1 MTKSRLKPWH
11 EVVRL
16 KEELLTGELSMAQ
29 FAADLHEVTLGLG
42 TRPVYEDPERFFGL
56 TYATHALRDLVRDV
70 AGRLAGQSDKAV
82 RQLEL
87 TYGGGKTHTLIT
99 LYHLFRRP
107 GALPDLPAVHEFR
120 EHVGHDLPPAHPVT
134 LCFDKIDV
142 ESGIQSVAGPNGEI
156 RDLLHP
162 WSVLAYQLDGDD
174 GLRAIHADGQAQER
188 MTPPAEPLLAKL
200 VAKPQERGLSTLI
213 LADEVL
219 MYARAKAGVDEVWG
233 DRIRDFFQHL
243 TQAVVKVDRAAMVV
257 SLLATDPIKQSDDL
271 GKAIMADLFD
281 VVRRQKEEGVEP
293 VQKKDV
299 AEVLR
304 RRFFE
309 AEDIRDPDAYRSHV
323 IGVVRNL
330 AKVQETTDR
339 SRSADEDHFL
349 RHFPFHPK
357 LTDVF
362 YTCWTQLD
370 GFQRTRGILRTL
382 ATALREAK
390 EWGDA
395 CPLVGPAA
403 LLADPEAGLSEAM
416 RELAGVATTEPG
428 EGRKVD
434 WAPLLL
440 KELEKA
446 RDMQNEISA
455 LSAGREIEQA
465 VVAVFLHSQPVGH
478 KIQTQ
483 PLRRMIGAGAPDVI
497 EVNKGLERWREVS
510 WFLDDDDV
518 DGVRGELPKDWRLG
532 NRPNLRQMHDD
543 ACKNRVTA
551 EAVDRHVNDEVGKGK
566 WLIEGASAAGV
577 KVHRMPGSP
586 EDVADDLAF
595 RYVVLGAG
603 GVSESGKPSK
613 AARSFLETKG
623 KDRPRVHRNA
633 LVVAGPSRDGLRA
646 VQGEVRALL
655 GWEEVREQLAGHKV
669 DAVRD
674 QRLRR
679 QLEAARGRVS
689 ETLRA
694 AWCIVTTYGRDGEVH
709 AFKLALPAP
718 VRPLFVE
725 IKNDA
730 RSRIQ
735 ETAVDAR
742 ALAPGGPYDLWRDDE
757 DARFVTDLAGAFARN
772 PRLPKALNAE
782 LLFDTVMQG
791 VQDGLFVARLKL
803 PDGAVRTWWREWVEP
818 GSRTDP
824 SLEVVLPQD
833 AELHRL
839 PPELL
844 APGKLPGLW
853 PGADS
858 PESGGA
864 AASPFVA
871 GGASLAMAR
880 LAEYFAGGYEAA
892 FEADAGEEP
901 AIIPRVSGDGLRKAV
916 SGAVQLGLIWLVSGP
931 ASAWRETV
939 PDGVLDEGA
948 RLLPPPEPVAPQD
961 LSEDSVP
968 AAWSDGRTNGAALT
982 QALGLKRKCNLPWQL
997 LVQGIK
1003 DSVQSRWLSLL
1014 PNSGPVDCSWTEAG
1028 AVLLERPS
1036 VTAPGGDVPGGPL
1049 QLPFEPSAPAAAALD
1064 AAQVQELGERV
1075 PELLEAGPTAQ
1086 LRFRVQVAA
1095 DGEMDAAE
1103 ETQINEVLAK
1113 VAKGLLVD

>member
-16 KEELLTGELSMAQ
+16 KEELRTGELSMAQ

-70 AGRLAGQSDKAV
+70 AGRLAGNSDKAV

-107 GALPDLPAVHEFR
+107 DGLPDLPAVHEFR
-120 EHVGHDLPPAHPVT
+120 EHVGHDLPAAHPAT

-142 ESGIQSVAGPNGEI
+142 ESGIQNVAAPDGET

-188 MTPPAEPLLAKL
+188 ETPPAEPLLAKL

-219 MYARAKAGVDEVWG
+219 MYARAKAGVDRAWG

-309 AEDIRDPDAYRSHV
+309 ADDIRDPDAYRSHV

-339 SRSADEDHFL
+339 SRPADEDHFL

-403 LLADPEAGLSEAM
+403 LLADSGEAELSEAM
-416 RELAGVATTEPG
+416 RDLAGVATTEPG
-428 EGRKVD
+428 EGRKAD

-446 RDMQNEISA
+446 RDIQNEIPA
-455 LSAGREIEQA
+455 LAPGREAEQA

-478 KIQTQ
+478 NIQTQ

-510 WFLDDDDV
+510 WFLDDEDADRAR
-518 DGVRGELPKDWRLG
+518 DELPKDWRLG

-543 ACKNRVTA
+543 ACKNRVTP
-551 EAVDRHVNDEVGKGK
+551 EAVDRYLDDEVRKAK

-586 EDVADDLAF
+586 QDVADDLTF

-613 AARSFLETKG
+613 MARSFLETKG

-679 QLEAARGRVS
+679 QLADAQRRVS

-709 AFKLALPAP
+709 AFKL
-718 VRPLFVE
+718 VVSDRPLFVE
-725 IKNDA
+725 VKNDA

-735 ETAVDAR
+735 ETAVDAL
-742 ALAPGGPYDLWRDDE
+742 ALAPGGPYDLWREDE

-791 VQDGLFVARLKL
+791 VRDGIFVARLKL
-803 PDGAVRTWWREWVEP
+803 PDGKLRTWWREMVEP
-818 GSRTDP
+818 GSQTDS
-824 SLEVVLPQD
+824 SLEVVLPRH
-833 AELHRL
+833 AELDRL

-853 PGADS
+853 QAAASREPGGEAAVFGADS
-858 PESGGA
+858 A
-864 AASPFVA
+864 C
-871 GGASLAMAR
+871 LTMAR

-892 FEADAGEEP
+892 SDADAGEEP
-901 AIIPRVSGDGLRKAV
+901 SIIPKASGAALRNAV

-931 ASAWRETV
+931 ASVWRENV
-939 PDGVLDEGA
+939 PEGVLDDGA
-948 RLLPPPEPVAPQD
+948 KLLPPPEPVTLQD
-961 LSEDSVP
+961 LAEDSVP
-968 AAWSDGRTNGAALT
+968 GAWSDGRTNGAALT
-982 QALGLKRKCNLPWQL
+982 RALGVKRKCNLPWQL
-997 LVQGIK
+997 VVRGIR
-1003 DSVQSRWLSLL
+1003 DSVQHRWLSLL

-1036 VTAPGGDVPGGPL
+1036 VAASGDDVSGGAP
-1049 QLPFEPSAPAAAALD
+1049 QLPMETGAPAAVPLD

-1075 PELLEAGPTAQ
+1075 PDLLEAAPAAQ

-1103 ETQINEVLAK
+1103 KAQVNEVLAK

>member
-16 KEELLTGELSMAQ
+16 KEELRTGELSMAQ
-29 FAADLHEVTLGLG
+29 FAADLHEVTLGRG

-107 GALPDLPAVHEFR
+107 GGLPDLPAVHEFR
-120 EHVGHDLPPAHPVT
+120 EHVGHDLPAAHPAT

-142 ESGIQSVAGPNGEI
+142 ESGIRSVAGPDGAT

-174 GLRAIHADGQAQER
+174 GLRAIHADGEAQER
-188 MTPPAEPLLAKL
+188 LTPPAEPLLAKL

-219 MYARAKAGVDEVWG
+219 MYARAKAGLDRAWG

-309 AEDIRDPDAYRSHV
+309 AETIRDPDAYRSHV

-339 SRSADEDHFL
+339 SRAADEDHFL

-382 ATALREAK
+382 ATALREAEK
-390 EWGDA
+390 WGDA

-403 LLADPEAGLSEAM
+403 LLADAEEAGLSEAM
-416 RELAGVATTEPG
+416 RDLAGVATTEPG

-446 RDMQNEISA
+446 RDIQNEIPA
-455 LSAGREIEQA
+455 LAPGREAEQA

-497 EVNKGLERWREVS
+497 EVDKGLERWREVS
-510 WFLDDDDV
+510 WFLDDEDV
-518 DGVRGELPKDWRLG
+518 DGARGELPKDWRLG

-551 EAVDRHVNDEVGKGK
+551 EAVDRYVDGKVRKAK

-577 KVHRMPGSP
+577 KVHRMPASP
-586 EDVADDLAF
+586 DDVADDLTF
-595 RYVVLGAG
+595 RYVVLGAAA
-603 GVSESGKPSK
+603 VSESGKPGK
-613 AARSFLETKG
+613 VARSFLETKG

-655 GWEEVREQLAGHKV
+655 GWEEVRDQLAGHKV

-679 QLEAARGRVS
+679 QIDAAQTRVS
-689 ETLRA
+689 ETFRA

-709 AFKLALPAP
+709 AFKLAAP

-791 VQDGLFVARLKL
+791 VRDGLFVARLKL
-803 PDGAVRTWWREWVEP
+803 PDGNVRTWWRESVES
-818 GSRTDP
+818 GSRTES
-824 SLEVVLPQD
+824 SLEVVLPQH

-853 PGADS
+853 PGAES
-858 PESGGA
+858 AESGGA
-864 AASPFVA
+864 AGLPFA
-871 GGASLAMAR
+871 ADGACLAMTR
-880 LAEYFAGGYEAA
+880 LAEYFAGGCEAA

-901 AIIPRVSGDGLRKAV
+901 AIIPKVAGAVLREAA

-939 PDGVLDEGA
+939 PEGMLDDGA
-948 RLLPPPEPVAPQD
+948 RLLPPPRPVAPHD
-961 LSEDSVP
+961 LTEDSVP
-968 AAWSDGRTNGAALT
+968 GAWSDGRTNGAALT

-997 LVQGIK
+997 LVRGIK
-1003 DSVQSRWLSLL
+1003 ESVQNRWLSLL

-1036 VTAPGGDVPGGPL
+1036 MAVPGDDVPGGVP
-1049 QLPFEPSAPAAAALD
+1049 QLPFEPSAPAAVALD

-1075 PELLEAGPTAQ
+1075 PELLEASPTAQ

-1095 DGEMDAAE
+1095 DGELDAAE
-1103 ETQINEVLAK
+1103 KTQVNDVLAQ

>member
-11 EVVRL
+11 KVVRL
-16 KEELLTGELSMAQ
+16 KEELRTGELSMAQ
-29 FAADLHEVTLGLG
+29 FAADLHEVTLGQG

-107 GALPDLPAVHEFR
+107 GGLPDLPAVQEFR
-120 EHVGHDLPPAHPVT
+120 QHVGHDLPAAHPAT

-142 ESGIQSVAGPNGEI
+142 ESGIQSVAGPDGAT

-188 MTPPAEPLLAKL
+188 LTPPAEPLLAKL

-219 MYARAKAGVDEVWG
+219 MYARAKAGVDLVWG

-309 AEDIRDPDAYRSHV
+309 AEDIRDPGAYRSHV
-323 IGVVRNL
+323 IGVVRSL

-339 SRSADEDHFL
+339 SRAEDEDHFL

-382 ATALREAK
+382 ATALREAEK
-390 EWGDA
+390 WDV

-403 LLADPEAGLSEAM
+403 LLADAGEPGLSEAM
-416 RELAGVATTEPG
+416 RDLAGVATTEPG

-446 RDMQNEISA
+446 RDIQNEISSLA
-455 LSAGREIEQA
+455 PGREVEQA
-465 VVAVFLHSQPVGH
+465 VAAVFLHSQPVGR

-510 WFLDDDDV
+510 WFLDDEDV
-518 DGVRGELPKDWRLG
+518 DGARGELPKDWRLG

-551 EAVDRHVNDEVGKGK
+551 EAVERHVDDATRKAK

-577 KVHRMPGSP
+577 KVHRMPASP
-586 EDVADDLAF
+586 GEVADDLAF
-595 RYVVLGAG
+595 RYVVLGAA

-613 AARSFLETKG
+613 VAQSFLETKG

-655 GWEEVREQLAGHKV
+655 GWEEVRDQLAGHKV

-674 QRLRR
+674 ERLRR
-679 QLEAARGRVS
+679 QVADARQRVS
-689 ETLRA
+689 ETLKA
-694 AWCIVTTYGRDGEVH
+694 AWCIVTTYGRDGAVH
-709 AFKLALPAP
+709 AFKLAASA
-718 VRPLFVE
+718 RPLFVE

-803 PDGAVRTWWREWVEP
+803 PDGNVRTWWREWVES
-818 GSRTDP
+818 GSRADS
-824 SLEVVLPQD
+824 SLEVVLPQH

-844 APGKLPGLW
+844 ALGKLPGLW

-858 PESGGA
+858 AGSGGA
-864 AASPFVA
+864 C
-871 GGASLAMAR
+871 LTMAR
-880 LAEYFAGGYEAA
+880 LAQYFSGTYEAG

-901 AIIPRVSGDGLRKAV
+901 AIIPKVSGAVLRDAV

-931 ASAWRETV
+931 ASSWREAV
-939 PDGVLDEGA
+939 PEGVLDDGA
-948 RLLPPPEPVAPQD
+948 KLLPPPEPVAPQD
-961 LSEDSVP
+961 LAEDNVP
-968 AAWSDGRTNGAALT
+968 GAWSDGRTNGAALT
-982 QALGLKRKCNLPWQL
+982 QALGVKRKCNLPWQL

-1003 DSVQSRWLSLL
+1003 DSVQNRWLSLL

-1036 VTAPGGDVPGGPL
+1036 VPAPGGDVPAGGVA
-1049 QLPFEPSAPAAAALD
+1049 QLPFEPSDFAAVALD

-1075 PELLEAGPTAQ
+1075 PELLEASPTAQ

-1103 ETQINEVLAK
+1103 KTQVNDVLAK